1 MASRLISAQTALAL
15 ATVGLVLAT
24 GPAICQSVGKAAA
37 VNPAASS
44 SSGRTLALGSEI
56 IHNERVR
63 TDTGGS
69 VQLLFIDR
77 TTMNIG
83 PNSDV
88 LIDEYVF
95 DPQTNTGKM
104 SVSLGK
110 GLMRFVGGQISHNG
124 NAQVKTPT
132 ATIGIRGAIG
142 TFTYDPK
149 TKITTASNECRSCVL
164 TLFGLNGQNIQIPPG
179 QTATV
184 QTNGGA
190 NVTPTTRQDSDRNL
204 RATQSKSGQSGGA
217 GKNTSQAAAGL
228 GSKPLQTGNVPGTG
242 LNGNQ
247 YTIQDI
253 TQTRQ
258 TTSGNTGAKVSPP
271 PPPRPSPPPPRH
283 RLRHRRRRRRRVSLQ
298 RGDVSNDE
306 RAD

>member
-1 MASRLISAQTALAL
+1 MASRLISAQTPLAL

-24 GPAICQSVGKAAA
+24 GPAVCQSVGKAAA

-44 SSGRTLALGSEI
+44 SSGRILTLGSEI
-56 IHNERVR
+56 IHKERVR

-69 VQLLFIDR
+69 VQLLFLDR

-110 GLMRFVGGQISHNG
+110 GLMRFVGGQISHQG

-132 ATIGIRGAIG
+132 ATIGIRGAVG
-142 TFTYDPK
+142 SFSYDPQ
-149 TKITTASNECRSCVL
+149 TKITSASNECRNCVL
-164 TLFGLNGQNIQIPPG
+164 TLLAPNGQTVHIPPG

-184 QTNGGA
+184 QNNGSVNIA
-190 NVTPTTRQDSDRNL
+190 PTTKQDTERNL

-217 GKNTSQAAAGL
+217 GKGTSQAAAGL
-228 GSKPLQTGNVPGTG
+228 GSKPLQTGSAPPPSIGSG
-242 LNGNQ
+242 FNGNQ
-247 YTIQDI
+247 ATVQEIKQTI
-253 TQTRQ
+253 Q
-258 TTSGNTGAKVSPP
+258 TTSGNTGAKVSASPP
-271 PPPRPSPPPPRH
+271 PPPPPPPPCKA
-283 RLRHRRRRRRRVSLQ
+283 SA
-298 RGDVSNDE
+298 RGCF
-306 RAD
+306 

>member
-1 MASRLISAQTALAL
+1 MASRLISAQSALAL
-15 ATVGLVLAT
+15 ATVGLVLGT

-44 SSGRTLALGSEI
+44 SSGRILTLGSEI
-56 IHNERVR
+56 IHKERVR

-110 GLMRFVGGQISHNG
+110 GLMRFVGGQISHQG

-132 ATIGIRGAIG
+132 ATIGIRGAVG
-142 TFTYDPK
+142 SFSYDPV
-149 TKITTASNECRSCVL
+149 TKITSASNDCRACVL
-164 TLFGLNGQNIQIPPG
+164 TLLAPNGQTVQIPPG

-184 QTNGGA
+184 QNNGSISIA
-190 NVTPTTRQDSDRNL
+190 PTTKQDTERNL
-204 RATQSKSGQSGGA
+204 RATQSKSGQTGGA
-217 GKNTSQAAAGL
+217 GKNTSQMAAGL
-228 GSKPLQTGNVPGTG
+228 GSKPLQTGNFVPPSPGVGFT
-242 LNGNQ
+242 GNQ
-247 YTIQDI
+247 STVQEI
-253 TQTRQ
+253 TQTMQ
-258 TTSGNTGAKVSPP
+258 TTSGNTGAKVSQ
-271 PPPRPSPPPPRH
+271 PPRPSPPPPPPPPPPPCKPTA
-283 RLRHRRRRRRRVSLQ
+283 
-298 RGDVSNDE
+298 RGCF
-306 RAD
+306 